1 MNMKRKITLSLA
13 LTLVGLT
20 AVIIVIVA
28 LQFRDYGIESAK
40 DKSKIVSELVRD
52 GLTVHM
58 INGIMDERDF
68 FMRKIST
75 SRNIEELWVSRAQ
88 SVVDQFGMGRDGE
101 GPKDAIDR
109 QVIASGQS
117 VEQVLEARDK
127 VYLRVTIPYIANYM
141 DNPNCLQCHTAQEG
155 DVLGAVSMLFDISE
169 VRRSGLVTIMKIVVA
184 AMLILAIV
192 ILTANFFINRYLEL
206 FESLTDAIKKGQGGN
221 FKVRVE
227 TKLKDEGGD
236 VARWLN
242 SLYDKLND
250 TIHHV
255 DKRITILIGGIRV
268 ESDNPLVRTREVV
281 NELVAIYK
289 FKKTIELDRNK
300 EEIYDRLVTVAKERL
315 DGDSFALFEINHQT
329 RTRTVV
335 YSTQEQWPC
344 NLGGEEGSEHCR
356 ALRTGTNV
364 VSDDFDRLCN
374 HFEAHGTLE
383 HVCIPF
389 RVTDQ
394 ISLLLAVSVDSAD
407 KLEQIKGRIGIFNDY
422 LEAARPVLESRYL
435 MAILRESSLRDGL
448 TGLYNRKFLDEF
460 VDQVAHQAARSKLS
474 YALLMLDI
482 DYFKM
487 VNDTYG
493 HDVGDVIIKG
503 LADVLR
509 ESIRESDLAVRFGGE
524 EFLVMLYNPTEEG
537 AIEVAEKIRTAFAN
551 RAFNA
556 GGESLKKTISIGVS
570 MFPDDAEGIWKV
582 IKFADIALYKAKN
595 GGRNQVVRFKSP
607 EMSPTSEAY

>member
-1 MNMKRKITLSLA
+1 MSMKRRITLSLA
-13 LTLVGLT
+13 MTLVGLT
-20 AVIIVIVA
+20 AIVIVIVA

-68 FMRKIST
+68 FMRKISS
-75 SRNIEELWVSRAQ
+75 SRNIDELWVSRAD
-88 SVVDQFGMGRDGE
+88 SVIEQFGEGRKGE
-101 GPKDAIDR
+101 GPRDAIDHKVMR
-109 QVIASGQS
+109 SGEAIERVI
-117 VEQVLEARDK
+117 EMPDK
-127 VYLRVTIPYIANYM
+127 VYLRVTIPYTAHYM
-141 DNPNCLQCHTAQEG
+141 DSPNCLDCHIAQEG
-155 DVLGAVSMLFDISE
+155 DVLGSVSMVFDISE
-169 VRRSGLVTIMKIVVA
+169 VRQSGMLTILKIVLA
-184 AMLILAIV
+184 AVGILALV
-192 ILTANFFINRYLEL
+192 VLVANFFINRYLAL
-206 FESLTDAIKKGQGGN
+206 FESLTDAIKKGQEGN

-227 TKLKDEGGD
+227 TSLKDEGGD
-236 VARWLN
+236 VAHWLN
-242 SLYDKLND
+242 NLYDKLND
-250 TIHHV
+250 TIYHV
-255 DKRITILIGGIRV
+255 DRRITILIGGIRV
-268 ESDNPLVRTREVV
+268 KSENPLVRTRQVV
-281 NELVAIYK
+281 DELVAIYK

-300 EEIYDRLVTVAKERL
+300 EEIYDRLVAVIRERL
-315 DGDSFALFEINHQT
+315 EGSDFALFEIDHQIGN
-329 RTRTVV
+329 RSVV

-344 NLGGEEGSEHCR
+344 NLGSEESSDHCR
-356 ALRTGTNV
+356 ALRTGVNV
-364 VSDDFDRLCN
+364 LSDDFDRLCS
-374 HFEAHGTLE
+374 HFEGHGSLE

-389 RVTDQ
+389 RVTER
-394 ISLLLAVSVDSAD
+394 ISLLVAVSAASAQE
-407 KLEQIKGRIGIFNDY
+407 LEAIKDRIGIFRDY

-448 TGLYNRKFLDEF
+448 TALYNRKFLDEF
-460 VDQVAHQAARSKLS
+460 ADQVAHQAARSKVH

-524 EFLVMLYNPTEEG
+524 EFLVMLYSPTEAG
-537 AIEVAEKIRTAFAN
+537 ALEVAEKIRTTFAN
-551 RAFNA
+551 RTFNA

-582 IKFADIALYKAKN
+582 IKFADIALYRAKN
-595 GGRNQVVRFKSP
+595 AGRNRVMRFSHD
-607 EMSPTSEAY
+607 MGPTSEAY